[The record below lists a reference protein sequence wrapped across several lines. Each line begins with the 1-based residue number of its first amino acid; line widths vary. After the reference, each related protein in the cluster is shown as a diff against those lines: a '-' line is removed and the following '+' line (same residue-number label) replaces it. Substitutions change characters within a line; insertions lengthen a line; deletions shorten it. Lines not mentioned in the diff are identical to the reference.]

1 MDPQGKKI
9 PLYFNDFTLCSIIT
23 GAVFITRPITFELL
37 FLELREPLQG
47 VWFECFEALNVD
59 YNALVKVREKY
70 SKDPKIGVVEAMRLW
85 LETRDPP
92 PSWSALVYVLRYIV
106 METELA
112 DRIEKYYVNPPSN
125 QRPRPTGQINTIN
138 LLYIS
143 NYSLKSVLSCIHD
156 EVESKHITLL
166 YNLPNIGVPL
176 SIQ

>member
-23 GAVFITRPITFELL
+23 GAVFIPRPITFELL

-59 YNALVKVREKY
+59 RNALIKVREKY

-92 PSWSALVYVLRYIV
+92 PSWSALVCVLRYIV

-125 QRPRPTGQINTIN
+125 QRPRPTGQTDTIS
-138 LLYIS
+138 LYTK
-143 NYSLKSVLSCIHD
+143 L
-156 EVESKHITLL
+156 
-166 YNLPNIGVPL
+166 
-176 SIQ
+176 